1 MNRLALVL
9 LLCAAMLVACD
20 DGGEVAEPPG
30 GTAEV
35 TDAAEDADPPPD
47 PDPSPDPAE
56 DAQPEPAPAEPTA
69 PPALAADAEGLAR
82 QIAEA
87 EQVIRD
93 DGAGNGQIATAAHVQ
108 QAAARHLARSP
119 ELRDQVLPLVPE
131 ALRGPVAAHVEAATH
146 LGALATPQEQLPA
159 WRIVA
164 PPPPEQLLAH
174 YREAQEAF
182 GVGWEYLAAIHL
194 VETRM
199 GRIHGTSSAGAQGPM
214 QFMPGTWAAYGEGD
228 INDPRDAILA
238 AGRYLAANGAPATM
252 DNALFR
258 YNNSNA
264 YVRAI
269 TAYAEQM
276 RADPRTFRGYY
287 HWQVYYRHV
296 DGDRLLPV
304 GYDGAT

>member
-1 MNRLALVL
+1 MLILV
-9 LLCAAMLVACD
+9 LCAAALAACD
-20 DGGEVAEPPG
+20 DGGEPPG
-30 GTAEV
+30 DSAEV
-35 TDAAEDADPPPD
+35 TEAAEDADPPPEPD
-47 PDPSPDPAE
+47 PDPDPDPAE
-56 DAQPEPAPAEPTA
+56 EIEPERAEPAEP
-69 PPALAADAEGLAR
+69 PVLAGDAEGLAR

-87 EQVIRD
+87 EQVIRS
-93 DGAGNGQIATAAHVQ
+93 DGAGDAQIATAAHVQ

-119 ELRDQVLPLVPE
+119 GLRDQVLPLVPE
-131 ALRGPVAAHVEAATH
+131 ALRGPVAAHVEAATD
-146 LGALATPQEQLPA
+146 LGALTTPQPELPA

-164 PPPPEQLLAH
+164 PPPPGQLLAH

-182 GVGWEYLAAIHL
+182 GVEWEYLAAIHM

-199 GRIHGTSSAGAQGPM
+199 GRIQGTSSAGAQGPM

-228 INDPRDAILA
+228 INNPRDAILG

-269 TAYAEQM
+269 TTYAGQM
-276 RADPRTFRGYY
+276 QADPRTFQGYY
-287 HWQVYYRHV
+287 RWQVYYRHV